1 MQKFMSLVLSATM
14 FAYMACGETV
24 QKSTNNKNSD
34 KQISTDTVVNHTE
47 KTTKA
52 LPVSEEK

>member
-1 MQKFMSLVLSATM
+1 MSLVLSATM

-34 KQISTDTVVNHTE
+34 KQISADTVVNHTE

>member
-24 QKSTNNKNSD
+24 QKNTDNKNSD
-34 KQISTDTVVNHTE
+34 KQISSDTVVNHIE
-47 KTTKA
+47 KAETA
-52 LPVSEEK
+52 IPVTEEK

>member
-24 QKSTNNKNSD
+24 QKNTDNKNSD
-34 KQISTDTVVNHTE
+34 KQISSDTVVNHIE
-47 KTTKA
+47 KTKTTIPIMK
-52 LPVSEEK
+52 EK